1 MAAAHQQTPSPAGRE
16 RRAVRYVREEGHTC
30 APAHHLTIL
39 ETVTDPS
46 GAPAPL
52 HRKGRQRVHAPARN
66 AAIDTTIA
74 RRPAAIAP
82 DHCSDLR
89 HRAACDLAGHG
100 VQVRY
105 TWAPRADSGER
116 R

>member
-39 ETVTDPS
+39 ETVTGPS
-46 GAPAPL
+46 GASGSL
-52 HRKGRQRVHAPARN
+52 HRRGRQRVRAPARN
-66 AAIDTTIA
+66 AAIDTAIA
-74 RRPAAIAP
+74 RRAAG
-82 DHCSDLR
+82 
-89 HRAACDLAGHG
+89 DLAGHG
-100 VQVRY
+100 VQARCTGV
-105 TWAPRADSGER
+105 PPADSGER